1 MGNILNIINSNQ
13 HFYNTSDECKHHYM
27 ECLDGPFMSDE
38 VKDHFKLSIV
48 NVDSI
53 YENKK
58 YIYPIECR
66 TIDAV
71 LSGIN
76 HLPEKI
82 VELVNKDRCKVIFSY
97 ESEGDFPIEDFNKW
111 FYMSKLILK
120 EKVKL
125 SNIYVF
131 CNDFYAQ
138 QRNNTEINFF
148 GSTHFLDTIS
158 YQLNKM
164 VQDKSFG
171 IELNDFNYDFKIRNV
186 SDINIEKK
194 NKKFLCYLRNCAR
207 AHRVGIASY
216 FEHNKLWD
224 DNNISFLKVSY
235 QNDECEYLPDY
246 LKDSQKLLHTKE
258 LIELDTQHLKSKMG
272 FETIFSSHWNHYQE
286 TFLSIVSE
294 TCFDNNS
301 IYFSEKTIKPLLH
314 MHPFIIMSTPYTLQK
329 LNELGF
335 KTFDGFID
343 ESYDREE
350 QTKAR
355 FEMILCEIDKFK
367 DKSIGELKNW
377 WSDILPTLEHNQKR
391 LLELGQQKTEKI
403 KLLEKIND

>member
-1 MGNILNIINSNQ
+1 MGNILNIINSDE
-13 HFYNTSDECKHHYM
+13 HFYNLSEDCKQNYM
-27 ECLDGPFMSDE
+27 ECLDGPFMSKE
-38 VKDHFKLSIV
+38 VKQHFTLTIV
-48 NVDSI
+48 NVNSI
-53 YENKK
+53 NENKK

-66 TIDAV
+66 TVDAV
-71 LSGIN
+71 FSGIN

-97 ESEGDFPIEDFNKW
+97 ESEGDFPIENFNEW
-111 FYMSKLILK
+111 FYMSKFILK

-125 SNIYVF
+125 SNLYIF
-131 CNDFYAQ
+131 CNDFNAE

-148 GSTHFLDTIS
+148 PSTHFLDTIS
-158 YQLNKM
+158 YQLNEM
-164 VQDKSFG
+164 VQDKSLG
-171 IELNDFNYDFKIRNV
+171 IELNDFDYDFKIRNI

-207 AHRVGIASY
+207 PHRVGIASY
-216 FEHNKLWD
+216 FEYNKLWE
-224 DNNISFLKVSY
+224 DNNISFLKVTY
-235 QNDECEYLPDY
+235 QNDECQYLPDY
-246 LKDSQKLLHTKE
+246 LKDSQKLLHNKD

-272 FETIFSSHWNHYQE
+272 FETIFSSDWKHYQE

-294 TCFDNNS
+294 TCFDNDS

-314 MHPFIIMSTPYTLQK
+314 MHPFIMMSTPYTLQK

-343 ESYDREE
+343 EGYDRIK
-350 QTKAR
+350 QTKER
-355 FEMILCEIDKFK
+355 FEMILREIDKFNN
-367 DKSIGELKNW
+367 KSFEELKNW
-377 WSDILPTLEHNQKR
+377 WTDILPILEHNQKR
-391 LLELGQQKTEKI
+391 LLELGQQKTKKI

>member
-13 HFYNTSDECKHHYM
+13 HFHNISDECKNHYM
-27 ECLDGPFMSDE
+27 ECLDGPFMSEEIRDYFE
-38 VKDHFKLSIV
+38 LSIV
-48 NVDSI
+48 NIDSV

-97 ESEGDFPIEDFNKW
+97 ESEGDFPIEDFNNW
-111 FYMSKLILK
+111 FHMSKFILK

-131 CNDFYAQ
+131 CNDFYAE
-138 QRNNTEINFF
+138 QRNNT
-148 GSTHFLDTIS
+148 
-158 YQLNKM
+158 
-164 VQDKSFG
+164 
-171 IELNDFNYDFKIRNV
+171 
-186 SDINIEKK
+186 DINIEKK
-194 NKKFLCYLRNCAR
+194 NKRFLCYLRNCAR

-216 FEHNKLWD
+216 FEYNKLWE
-224 DNNISFLKVSY
+224 DNNISFLKVTY
-235 QNDECEYLPDY
+235 QNDDCEYLPDY
-246 LKDSQKLLHTKE
+246 LKDSQKLLHNKD

-272 FETIFSSHWNHYQE
+272 FETIFSSDWKHYQE

-314 MHPFIIMSTPYTLQK
+314 MHPFIMMSTPYTLQK

-355 FEMILCEIDKFK
+355 FQMILREIDKFN
-367 DKSIGELKNW
+367 DKPFEELKNW
-377 WSDILPTLEHNQKR
+377 WMDILPILEHNQKR
-391 LLELGQQKTEKI
+391 LLELGKQKTEKI

>member
-1 MGNILNIINSNQ
+1 MI
-13 HFYNTSDECKHHYM
+13 FYK
-27 ECLDGPFMSDE
+27 
-38 VKDHFKLSIV
+38 
-48 NVDSI
+48 
-53 YENKK
+53 
-58 YIYPIECR
+58 
-66 TIDAV
+66 
-71 LSGIN
+71 
-76 HLPEKI
+76 
-82 VELVNKDRCKVIFSY
+82 
-97 ESEGDFPIEDFNKW
+97 
-111 FYMSKLILK
+111 
-120 EKVKL
+120 
-125 SNIYVF
+125 NIYVF

-367 DKSIGELKNW
+367 DKSIGELKSW